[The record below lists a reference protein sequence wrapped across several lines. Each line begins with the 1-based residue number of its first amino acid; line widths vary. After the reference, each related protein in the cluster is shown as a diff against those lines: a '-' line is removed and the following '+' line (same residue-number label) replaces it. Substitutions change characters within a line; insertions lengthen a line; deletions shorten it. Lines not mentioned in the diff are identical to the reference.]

1 MSYHYNE
8 AFENPDYHFSETLE
22 IDRRGSSQ
30 SNPFSH
36 QTPYDPSL
44 PSCYGEGRGR
54 EQNYPVAIPMASL
67 GAGSECSQDLPSTSP
82 YGNFTDNLSFEPEP
96 ELNYTPQSTFHLLDY
111 PYTHRISS
119 GSEDSFIRRRNRRP
133 PDEIFITSS
142 MFETDPACS
151 EEEDLVGSLAS
162 MSINERIKAIQK
174 LPETMRK
181 RREIRNKVLKE
192 ITKKSR
198 HRGAHP
204 SCCTRCLQGAAVSF
218 RRFGNTLSEYFHLL
232 QIWHKALKIIG
243 AEFGTSVLSYFVF
256 LKWLLNF
263 NLFSF
268 LINFGF
274 ITIPQFLAAEPNN
287 LSFTGL
293 ELLTG
298 AGYFQKTVLY
308 YGFYTN
314 ATISKIENG
323 PSYNMQLAY
332 IFTVGTYFVI
342 CFLILLFSMAKS
354 FSRNLVNPQGYSGN
368 ASKLLCTWDFN
379 ITNEKAVK
387 LKQKNLSTQI
397 KEDLTEVNKEVLD
410 FSVMER
416 VLRIAIHLLA
426 WVASLG
432 TAAAACTAVYF
443 LSVNN
448 LELFMKGHRNDLEG
462 QAAMLVLPVIASLLN
477 TLIPFFFSWLGHLER
492 FQTPGQHIYVT
503 IARIIILKMS
513 VVGILSYYWLNI
525 VATSESQCW
534 ETLVGQDIYRLV
546 LVDFIFCLLGS
557 FFGEFLRRIIGTTV
571 CVSLGPPEFDIGRNV
586 LDLIYA
592 QTLTWIGILFSPLLP
607 GIQMIAF
614 LIVFFVKKVSLMRNC
629 QPPRKVWR
637 TAQMMTSF
645 LFLLFCPS
653 FLGVLSVVGVT
664 VWRLK
669 PSEGCGPFRG
679 LSSMYAAVSEW
690 VQILESYT
698 ASKWVV
704 WIYHNLITSE
714 LFFFIL
720 SSIVLI
726 VTYLYWQI
734 IQGRKATTKR
744 LHEQIINAGKEKLLL
759 LKRLR
764 AQQRA
769 TQRLSALRGQGQQRR
784 SSSYHPPRQ
793 PAQEV
798 PDYPGRAFDR
808 SQNTSYNEHP
818 FSAGISS
825 SSDFPP
831 AVGTGHGPG
840 VCTEDGDSPVPETPA
855 ATPLGPLERGLFA
868 RRAICPSVATWGAP
882 VTLSSTS
889 RGHSTREGAGQDL
902 DITYRCSRMCT
913 TSPRLLSERMG
924 EALVI
929 LTGKAAP
936 LCFFVPGRSS
946 RYKQK
951 IHPPSRS

>member
-1 MSYHYNE
+1 FCFLHG
-8 AFENPDYHFSETLE
+8 FD
-22 IDRRGSSQ
+22 
-30 SNPFSH
+30 
-36 QTPYDPSL
+36 
-44 PSCYGEGRGR
+44 
-54 EQNYPVAIPMASL
+54 V
-67 GAGSECSQDLPSTSP
+67 
-82 YGNFTDNLSFEPEP
+82 
-96 ELNYTPQSTFHLLDY
+96 
-111 PYTHRISS
+111 
-119 GSEDSFIRRRNRRP
+119 
-133 PDEIFITSS
+133 
-142 MFETDPACS
+142 
-151 EEEDLVGSLAS
+151 EEDLVGNLAS
-162 MSINERIKAIQK
+162 MSTKERIKAIQK

-198 HRGAHP
+198 HRGAQP
-204 SCCTRCLQGAAVSF
+204 SCCTQCLQGAAVSF

-232 QIWHKALKIIG
+232 WIWHKTLKIIG

-293 ELLTG
+293 ELFTG

-332 IFTVGTYFVI
+332 IFTVGIYFVI

-354 FSRNLVNPQGYSGN
+354 FYRNFINPQAYSGN

-432 TAAAACTAVYF
+432 TAAAACTGVYF
-443 LSVNN
+443 LSINN
-448 LELFMKGHRNDLEG
+448 LKLFMKGHRNDLES

-503 IARIIILKMS
+503 ITRIIILKMS
-513 VVGILSYYWLNI
+513 VVGILCYYWLNI
-525 VATSESQCW
+525 VAASESQCW

-571 CVSLGPPEFDIGRNV
+571 CVSLGLPEFDIGRNV

-645 LFLLFCPS
+645 MFLLFCPS
-653 FLGVLSVVGVT
+653 FLGVLSVTGVT

-690 VQILESYT
+690 IQILESYT

-720 SSIVLI
+720 SSVVLI

-734 IQGRKATTKR
+734 VQGRKTMTKR
-744 LHEQIINAGKEKLLL
+744 LHEQLIN
-759 LKRLR
+759 
-764 AQQRA
+764 
-769 TQRLSALRGQGQQRR
+769 
-784 SSSYHPPRQ
+784 
-793 PAQEV
+793 
-798 PDYPGRAFDR
+798 
-808 SQNTSYNEHP
+808 
-818 FSAGISS
+818 
-825 SSDFPP
+825 
-831 AVGTGHGPG
+831 
-840 VCTEDGDSPVPETPA
+840 
-855 ATPLGPLERGLFA
+855 
-868 RRAICPSVATWGAP
+868 
-882 VTLSSTS
+882 
-889 RGHSTREGAGQDL
+889 
-902 DITYRCSRMCT
+902 
-913 TSPRLLSERMG
+913 
-924 EALVI
+924 
-929 LTGKAAP
+929 
-936 LCFFVPGRSS
+936 
-946 RYKQK
+946 
-951 IHPPSRS
+951 

>member
-30 SNPFSH
+30 RNRFSH
-36 QTPYDPSL
+36 QTPYDSSL
-44 PSCYGEGRGR
+44 HGSYGEHRGR

-67 GAGSECSQDLPSTSP
+67 GPGSDYSQDLPRTGP

-96 ELNYTPQSTFHLLDY
+96 EETYTPYSTFHVLDY
-111 PYTHRISS
+111 PYTHGISS

-133 PDEIFITSS
+133 PDEIFMTSS
-142 MFETDPACS
+142 STFETDPVCS

-162 MSINERIKAIQK
+162 MSTKERIKAIQK
-174 LPETMRK
+174 MPETMRK
-181 RREIRNKVLKE
+181 KREIRNKVLKE

-198 HRGAHP
+198 HRGAQ
-204 SCCTRCLQGAAVSF
+204 CTQCLQGAAVSF
-218 RRFGNTLSEYFHLL
+218 RRFGNTLSEYFHQLRL
-232 QIWHKALKIIG
+232 WHKTLKIIG

-256 LKWLLNF
+256 LKWLLNL
-263 NLFSF
+263 NIFSF

-293 ELLTG
+293 ELFTG
-298 AGYFQKTVLY
+298 AGYFQQTVLY

-314 ATISKIENG
+314 ATISKVENG

-332 IFTVGTYFVI
+332 IFTVGIYFVI
-342 CFLILLFSMAKS
+342 CFLILLFSMAKF
-354 FSRNLVNPQGYSGN
+354 FSRNINPQTFSVN

-387 LKQKNLSTQI
+387 LQQKNLHTQI
-397 KEDLTEVNKEVLD
+397 KEGLTEVNKEVQN
-410 FSVMER
+410 FSAMER
-416 VLRIAIHLLA
+416 VVRIATHLLA
-426 WVASLG
+426 WLASLG
-432 TAAAACTAVYF
+432 TAVAACAGVYF
-443 LSVNN
+443 LSINN
-448 LELFMKGHRNDLEG
+448 LELFMKGYRNDLES
-462 QAAMLVLPVIASLLN
+462 QTAMLVLPVIVSLLN
-477 TLIPFFFSWLGHLER
+477 TLIPFFFSWLGHLEK

-503 IARIIILKMS
+503 ITRNTILKMS
-513 VVGILSYYWLNI
+513 IVGILCYYWLNI

-571 CVSLGPPEFDIGRNV
+571 CMNLGLPEFDIGRNV

-614 LIVFFVKKVSLMRNC
+614 FIVFFVKKVSLIRNC

-645 LFLLFCPS
+645 IFLLFCPS
-653 FLGVLSVVGVT
+653 FLGVLSVIGVT

-669 PSEGCGPFRG
+669 PSEECGPFRG
-679 LSSMYAAVSEW
+679 LSSMYAAVDEW
-690 VQILESYT
+690 IQILESYT

-704 WIYHNLITSE
+704 WIYHNLISSE

-720 SSIVLI
+720 SSILLI
-726 VTYLYWQI
+726 ITYLYWQI
-734 IQGRKATTKR
+734 IQGRKTMTELLRK
-744 LHEQIINAGKEKLLL
+744 QINNAGKDKIFL
-759 LKRLR
+759 LKKLR
-764 AQQRA
+764 ALQRA
-769 TQRLSALRGQGQQRR
+769 KRSLSALGGRGQQRNA
-784 SSSYHPPRQ
+784 SSSRQ

-798 PDYPGRAFDR
+798 PGYPERAFDR
-808 SQNTSYNEHP
+808 NQNTSYNEHP
-818 FSAGISS
+818 FSVEISS
-825 SSDFPP
+825 SSDSPP
-831 AVGTGHGPG
+831 GREPSPPRRSPG
-840 VCTEDGDSPVPETPA
+840 ASRALALALRAREAALRQDGDGSGGVQP
-855 ATPLGPLERGLFA
+855 
-868 RRAICPSVATWGAP
+868 
-882 VTLSSTS
+882 
-889 RGHSTREGAGQDL
+889 
-902 DITYRCSRMCT
+902 
-913 TSPRLLSERMG
+913 
-924 EALVI
+924 
-929 LTGKAAP
+929 
-936 LCFFVPGRSS
+936 
-946 RYKQK
+946 
-951 IHPPSRS
+951 

>member
-22 IDRRGSSQ
+22 IDRSS
-30 SNPFSH
+30 
-36 QTPYDPSL
+36 
-44 PSCYGEGRGR
+44 YGEGRGR
-54 EQNYPVAIPMASL
+54 EQSYPVAIPLASL
-67 GAGSECSQDLPSTSP
+67 GAASECSQDLPSTSP

-96 ELNYTPQSTFHLLDY
+96 ELTYTPQSTFHLLDY
-111 PYTHRISS
+111 PYTHGISS

-133 PDEIFITSS
+133 PDEIFMTSV
-142 MFETDPACS
+142 FETDPACS

-174 LPETMRK
+174 LPEAMKK

-204 SCCTRCLQGAAVSF
+204 SCCTQCLQGAAVSF

-416 VLRIAIHLLA
+416 VLRFAVHLLA

-432 TAAAACTAVYF
+432 TAAAACTGVYF
-443 LSVNN
+443 LSINN
-448 LELFMKGHRNDLEG
+448 LKLFMKGHRNDLEG

-503 IARIIILKMS
+503 ITRIIILKMS

-571 CVSLGPPEFDIGRNV
+571 CVSLGLPEFDIGRNV

-607 GIQMIAF
+607 GIQMVAF

-653 FLGVLSVVGVT
+653 FLGVLSVIGVT

-690 VQILESYT
+690 IQILESYT

-720 SSIVLI
+720 SVIVLI
-726 VTYLYWQI
+726 VTYLYWKI
-734 IQGRKATTKR
+734 IQGRKAMTKR
-744 LHEQIINAGKEKLLL
+744 LHEQIINAGKEKLFL

-764 AQQRA
+764 TQQRA
-769 TQRLSALRGQGQQRR
+769 TQRLSALRGRGQQRS

-798 PDYPGRAFDR
+798 PGYPRRAFDR

-831 AVGTGHGPG
+831 GSEPARPRRSPG
-840 VCTEDGDSPVPETPA
+840 
-855 ATPLGPLERGLFA
+855 
-868 RRAICPSVATWGAP
+868 
-882 VTLSSTS
+882 TS
-889 RGHSTREGAGQDL
+889 RALALALRAREAALGADGAGGFQ
-902 DITYRCSRMCT
+902 
-913 TSPRLLSERMG
+913 P
-924 EALVI
+924 
-929 LTGKAAP
+929 
-936 LCFFVPGRSS
+936 
-946 RYKQK
+946 
-951 IHPPSRS
+951 

>member
-1 MSYHYNE
+1 KFCFLHG
-8 AFENPDYHFSETLE
+8 FD
-22 IDRRGSSQ
+22 
-30 SNPFSH
+30 
-36 QTPYDPSL
+36 
-44 PSCYGEGRGR
+44 
-54 EQNYPVAIPMASL
+54 V
-67 GAGSECSQDLPSTSP
+67 
-82 YGNFTDNLSFEPEP
+82 
-96 ELNYTPQSTFHLLDY
+96 
-111 PYTHRISS
+111 
-119 GSEDSFIRRRNRRP
+119 
-133 PDEIFITSS
+133 
-142 MFETDPACS
+142 
-151 EEEDLVGSLAS
+151 EEDLVGSLAS

-653 FLGVLSVVGVT
+653 FLGVLSVIGVT

-734 IQGRKATTKR
+734 IQGRKAMTKR
-744 LHEQIINAGKEKLLL
+744 LHEQIIN
-759 LKRLR
+759 
-764 AQQRA
+764 
-769 TQRLSALRGQGQQRR
+769 
-784 SSSYHPPRQ
+784 
-793 PAQEV
+793 
-798 PDYPGRAFDR
+798 
-808 SQNTSYNEHP
+808 
-818 FSAGISS
+818 
-825 SSDFPP
+825 
-831 AVGTGHGPG
+831 
-840 VCTEDGDSPVPETPA
+840 
-855 ATPLGPLERGLFA
+855 
-868 RRAICPSVATWGAP
+868 
-882 VTLSSTS
+882 
-889 RGHSTREGAGQDL
+889 
-902 DITYRCSRMCT
+902 
-913 TSPRLLSERMG
+913 
-924 EALVI
+924 
-929 LTGKAAP
+929 
-936 LCFFVPGRSS
+936 
-946 RYKQK
+946 
-951 IHPPSRS
+951 